1 MLDKDTIEKLRK
13 KAGNEAL
20 GLITALESLEEA
32 ANTIEET
39 NDRIKKISAEI
50 EFINT
55 DIKIAKNKIMSHIK
69 FIISDDI

>member
-1 MLDKDTIEKLRK
+1 MLDKDTIKKLRK
-13 KAGNEAL
+13 KVGYEAL

-32 ANTIEET
+32 ADTIEET

-55 DIKIAKNKIMSHIK
+55 DIKTAKSKIMSHIK